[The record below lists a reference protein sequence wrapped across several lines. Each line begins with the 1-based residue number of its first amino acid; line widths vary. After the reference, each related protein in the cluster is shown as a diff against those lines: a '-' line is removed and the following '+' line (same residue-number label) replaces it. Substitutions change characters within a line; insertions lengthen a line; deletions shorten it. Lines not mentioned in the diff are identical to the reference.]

1 VEKIVWADLVKN
13 DEHDMAAKEN
23 RLHALQRM
31 KANWIGYMLHRKCFS
46 KQVIEVKLEGTRRR

>member
-1 VEKIVWADLVKN
+1 MEKIIWAFLVKT
-13 DEHDMAAKEN
+13 DEHDIAAKEI
-23 RLHALQRM
+23 RLHSLQRL